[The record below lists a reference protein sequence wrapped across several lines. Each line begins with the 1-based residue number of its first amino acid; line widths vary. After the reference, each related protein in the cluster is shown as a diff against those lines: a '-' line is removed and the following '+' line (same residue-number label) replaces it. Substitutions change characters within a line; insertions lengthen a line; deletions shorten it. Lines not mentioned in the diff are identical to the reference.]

1 MKLKIRNTTDGLKV
15 ASCYIG
21 ADVTYSKDSD
31 SKFIGVTDLG
41 YFVIDWDDGYEP
53 SLIEYEQI
61 TLDTEA
67 NQPCIYACM
76 REGLK
81 VEVEWEIG
89 DYGTDFGA
97 ITYSLSDYEGRKEFL
112 SDLEYYY
119 QIKSIKILGEFEGV
133 EVEE

>member
-1 MKLKIRNTTDGLKV
+1 MKIKITNTPEGLKV

-21 ADVTYSKDSD
+21 AEVTYSKDSD

-76 REGLK
+76 REGLR
-81 VEVEWEIG
+81 VEV
-89 DYGTDFGA
+89 DGTVYDFSDHEENGA
-97 ITYSLSDYEGRKEFL
+97 FQLIQDKYLNR
-112 SDLEYYY
+112 
-119 QIKSIKILGEFEGV
+119 IKSIEILGDFEGV
-133 EVEE
+133 EVGE